1 MAAQL
6 ILASQ
11 SPRRA
16 ELLQQAG
23 LTFTQSPAEID
34 ETPNTNEPPLEYVL
48 RMAESKASAVYQ
60 QLLRER
66 NVNSENKMVVLG
78 SDTIGEINGDIL
90 VKPTDF
96 KDFRR
101 MMTQMSN
108 NVHCVHT
115 AIAVC
120 DRDHLWSEIVSA
132 EVKFGKLSEFDIE
145 WYWGTGEPQDK
156 AGGYAI
162 QGKAGQFVKQI
173 KGSYSAIVGLP
184 LFETVNMLKLAGIS
198 LHER

>member
-1 MAAQL
+1 MTAKL

-16 ELLQQAG
+16 ELLRQAG
-23 LTFTQSPAEID
+23 LNFTQCPADID
-34 ETPNTNEPPLEYVL
+34 ETPNNNEPPLEYVL
-48 RMAESKASAVYQ
+48 RMAENKASAVYQ
-60 QLLRER
+60 QQLRE
-66 NVNSENKMVVLG
+66 NAITPSNKIVVLG
-78 SDTIGEINGDIL
+78 SDTIGELDGDIL
-90 VKPTDF
+90 IKPADF

-108 NVHCVHT
+108 NVHWVHT

-120 DRDHLWSEIVSA
+120 DRDHFWSQIVSA
-132 EVKFGKLSEFDIE
+132 EVEFGTLSEHDIE

-162 QGKAGQFVKQI
+162 QGRAGQFVKQI

-184 LFETVNMLKLAGIS
+184 LFETVNMLKLAGIY

>member
-1 MAAQL
+1 MTTTL

-16 ELLQQAG
+16 ELLRQAG
-23 LTFTQSPAEID
+23 ITFTQCPAEID
-34 ETPNTNEPPLEYVL
+34 ETPNHNEPPLEYVL
-48 RMAESKASAVYQ
+48 RMAESKARVAYQ
-60 QLLRER
+60 RQ
-66 NVNSENKMVVLG
+66 SVVAPGKKIVALG
-78 SDTIGEINGDIL
+78 SDTIGELNGDIL

-101 MMTQMSN
+101 MMNQMSN
-108 NVHCVHT
+108 NVHWVHT

-120 DRDHLWSEIVSA
+120 DRDHFWSQVVSA
-132 EVKFGKLSEFDIE
+132 EVEFGALSEPDIE

-184 LFETVNMLKLAGIS
+184 LFETVNMLKLVGIH